1 MHHLQK
7 YMHSDGAKRA
17 PNSNQFWFE
26 IKRTREGEGEG
37 EGEDEDEDEDED
49 CVDVLAKRTRKSA
62 RRISKMEHHPPEDAI
77 TDLRF

>member
-26 IKRTREGEGEG
+26 IKRAREGEGER
-37 EGEDEDEDEDED
+37 EGEDED
-49 CVDVLAKRTRKSA
+49 CVDVVA
-62 RRISKMEHHPPEDAI
+62 
-77 TDLRF
+77 